1 MILEL
6 VERIFRLLM
15 RTCLRYLEIHLLFLR
30 SHSPSWIIF
39 FCHGST
45 IKGTCIIISENY
57 EAGN

>member
-15 RTCLRYLEIHLLFLR
+15 RTCLR

-39 FCHGST
+39 FCRGST
-45 IKGTCIIISENY
+45 IKGVCTIIILSENY